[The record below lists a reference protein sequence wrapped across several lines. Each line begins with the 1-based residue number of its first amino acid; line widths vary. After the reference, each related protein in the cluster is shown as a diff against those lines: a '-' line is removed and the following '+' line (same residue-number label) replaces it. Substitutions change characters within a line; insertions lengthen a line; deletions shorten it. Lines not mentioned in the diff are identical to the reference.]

1 MEVSPKRLLF
11 AMLLTGVVISVVAPA
26 VVFAF
31 NAPASG
37 SFAYD
42 VYDIGINK
50 ILEGPIGFVAGAGAM
65 VYGATRLFTGAVFP
79 AIISILGGAMFL
91 KAPDLI
97 ESLGMLF

>member
-1 MEVSPKRLLF
+1 MDVSPKRLLA
-11 AMLLTGVVISVVAPA
+11 AMLLTGIVLSVMGPA
-26 VVFAF
+26 SVFAF
-31 NAPASG
+31 TEPASG

-79 AIISILGGAMFL
+79 AVISILGGAVFL

-97 ESLGMLF
+97 ETLGMLF